1 MSNDLNISVSEFTRE
16 SDRTFRNYFI
26 EDPEHKIRYLADSLV
41 SAPGEF
47 EPMAQVVS
55 QQSTNW
61 KENFYTNVVN
71 AVRKEL
77 QGIKETI
84 EEVDFDEISSHQ

>member
-1 MSNDLNISVSEFTRE
+1 
-16 SDRTFRNYFI
+16 
-26 EDPEHKIRYLADSLV
+26 
-41 SAPGEF
+41 
-47 EPMAQVVS
+47 MAQVVS

-84 EEVDFDEISSHQ
+84 EEVDFDEISYTAYSYIDQTYSIQTTVGEEMQFENIIITKKCTTLLRIR